1 MTAPIALLS
10 SAAVPVAAGDFLV
23 VELTPRTH
31 FQPTVTVRTIAQD
44 KAGNLIP
51 SAETKTLAADGT
63 TQKITISQTTG
74 VLFYVSVDTQLAG
87 VDGGELFA
95 TVYLQN
101 GSVVNSI
108 NNLYLTS
115 GYVATGSP
123 LIYPAQSSGNASTQ
137 WSPTINETFADP
149 AAGDPLSAI
158 LNSNKQAHLTGL
170 SFTYTPSGLAAARTL
185 QISYESDGS
194 ERFRYVTPQTLTPG
208 EPFFISGVLGT
219 PLPANSIVTH
229 LFYVPIP
236 DNLSGQL
243 LTVNITPTD
252 IESGDQLNTFHAW
265 YYSQASF

>member
-1 MTAPIALLS
+1 MTPPIALLS

-23 VELTPRTH
+23 VELTPRSG

-44 KAGNLIP
+44 NAGNLIP

-115 GYVATGSP
+115 GYVATGAP
-123 LIYPAQSSGNASTQ
+123 LIYPAQSVGNPASQ
-137 WSPTINETFADP
+137 WSPTIAEAFADP
-149 AAGDPLSAI
+149 AAGDPISVT
-158 LNSNKQAHLTGL
+158 LNNNKQSQLTG
-170 SFTYTPSGLAAARTL
+170 FTFNFQAGAGSGGTRLIIEIETDGGLRYRQRQDQSVAAGTG
-185 QISYESDGS
+185 SDY
-194 ERFRYVTPQTLTPG
+194 F
-208 EPFFISGVLGT
+208 GVLGVA
-219 PLPANSIVTH
+219 PPADNFSISACY
-229 LFYVPIP
+229 FIIP
-236 DNLSGQL
+236 AEISGQL
-243 LTVNITPTD
+243 VQVRVTQTGPDVD
-252 IESGDQLNTFHAW
+252 DQFTNVKAW
-265 YYSQASF
+265 YYSQTSF